1 MVKCPACGA
10 EVTDPSLGFC
20 TACGA
25 YLSAQGKAP
34 APEPAVPSDP
44 VEEGAWM
51 ASAGRIAEATAAWK
65 KRLYAEPRVSDA
77 VYERMLSSLTE
88 GMLNYP
94 VSAQSFHAAG
104 FADIDMMI
112 RDRELIPDLMK
123 RLSSSLGVC
132 KIQNGVLGLAH
143 PYMFLLI
150 EAFSAY
156 TDIRELRDLCSEAA
170 VALGNM
176 IETAQGLPNAM
187 PGKKPEPLRC
197 LNAYLSFTES
207 LRNEAAKV
215 SSSLPSERLD
225 ALADEWS
232 GPAAPPYIIHVRAA
246 FLLTLRS
253 LTAGRFGT
261 SHLLKRRDGLL
272 RTFGEE
278 YSEGTKK
285 KST

>member
-232 GPAAPPYIIHVRAA
+232 GRRPLPTSSTSAR
-246 FLLTLRS
+246 RS
-253 LTAGRFGT
+253 
-261 SHLLKRRDGLL
+261 S
-272 RTFGEE
+272 
-278 YSEGTKK
+278 
-285 KST
+285 

>member
-156 TDIRELRDLCSEAA
+156 TDIRELRDRIAA
-170 VALGNM
+170 TRVLEELHELDPLVDLLLGELVHVHEVAQVLLVQVGCAAAL
-176 IETAQGLPNAM
+176 ESHFSRPFDAQGIILGRGGPC
-187 PGKKPEPLRC
+187 P
-197 LNAYLSFTES
+197 ES
-207 LRNEAAKV
+207 LSMLLIRAQTTYRV
-215 SSSLPSERLD
+215 RWI
-225 ALADEWS
+225 LAGD
-232 GPAAPPYIIHVRAA
+232 PACKP
-246 FLLTLRS
+246 
-253 LTAGRFGT
+253 
-261 SHLLKRRDGLL
+261 RDGRLPL
-272 RTFGEE
+272 FNTNAICG
-278 YSEGTKK
+278 
-285 KST
+285 